1 MRVCIEGN
9 IGCGKTSLLD
19 RLAAEFAVV
28 PEPVEA
34 WGTLLDDFYRDP
46 REWGFVFNT
55 RVLLDFSRIVDDKKK
70 KVVVVERSPGACR
83 HVFGQLL
90 YNDGHLTPRAW
101 DLFKRFADDLGWTP
115 DAYIYIHVP
124 PEVCMARI
132 AARNRGAEH
141 GVTLEYLARI
151 EFQYENMM
159 RFSKIP
165 VVRVDGT
172 QTPEEMYKEVHAHLT
187 GIIINNNNANA
198 NAPTS

>member
-9 IGCGKTSLLD
+9 IGCGKTSLLT
-19 RLAAEFAVV
+19 RLAAAGYAVA

-34 WGTLLDDFYRDP
+34 WGTLLCDFYRDP

-55 RVLLDFSRIVDDKKK
+55 RVLLDFTRVSDE

-101 DLFKRFADDLGWTP
+101 DLFKGLSDDLGWDP
-115 DAYIYIHVP
+115 VVHIYVHVP

-132 AARNRGAEH
+132 AARGRDAEGGG

-172 QTPEEMYKEVHAHLT
+172 RPPEEVYKEVEALLAD
-187 GIIINNNNANA
+187 IILKQ
-198 NAPTS
+198 PSS